1 MVNNDIKGYFT
12 FFDQIRENS
21 FEAIAL
27 LKKSDIKNLLL
38 TGDNERVAKKVSEEL
53 KMDGF
58 IANVLPHEK
67 LEKVKELQQKGEFVA
82 MTGDGVNDA
91 PALAQSD
98 VGIAVGSGTD
108 VAAET
113 ADIILVNSNPMD
125 IANLILFGKAT
136 YNKMIQNLWWA
147 AGYNII
153 AIPLAA
159 GVLYKWNIML
169 EPCSRRCAYE
179 FKYYCCCYKCTTIKT
194 KLAMIEKIIS
204 WSTHNRFF
212 VWIGIVMIVVG
223 GVWSVMTTP
232 VDAIPDLSE
241 NQVIVYT
248 EWMGR
253 NPQIMEDQITYPLVS
268 NLQGIPNVKS
278 IRAASMFGMS
288 FIFVIFDEDAEIYWA
303 RTRVLERLNFAQQAL
318 PPGVTPSLGP
328 DGTGV
333 GHVFWYTLQG
343 DGYDLGELRAVQD
356 WYVKFALQN
365 VEGVSEVAS
374 FGGFQKQY
382 QVSINPHKLVYFNV
396 SAMDVSNAL
405 KANNRDVG
413 GSIYEMNRMGYMIR
427 GLGYI
432 KDIKDIEEIAVGA
445 YKSIP
450 VRLKDVADVQMSSDI
465 RLGIVDENGE
475 GEVVGGVVVARYGE
489 NAKEVIDNVKE
500 RLSDVEKG
508 LPPGVK
514 IKIAYDRS
522 NLIEAAITTLK
533 EALIEEIIVVSLIV
547 LLFLFHVRSAL
558 VAIVTIPLS
567 VLIGFMLIKFFG
579 ISLNIMSLG
588 GIALAIGDL
597 VDAGIVMTEN
607 AYKKLVNAVLKT
619 DE

>member
-1 MVNNDIKGYFT
+1 
-12 FFDQIRENS
+12 
-21 FEAIAL
+21 
-27 LKKSDIKNLLL
+27 
-38 TGDNERVAKKVSEEL
+38 
-53 KMDGF
+53 
-58 IANVLPHEK
+58 
-67 LEKVKELQQKGEFVA
+67 
-82 MTGDGVNDA
+82 
-91 PALAQSD
+91 
-98 VGIAVGSGTD
+98 
-108 VAAET
+108 
-113 ADIILVNSNPMD
+113 
-125 IANLILFGKAT
+125 
-136 YNKMIQNLWWA
+136 
-147 AGYNII
+147 
-153 AIPLAA
+153 
-159 GVLYKWNIML
+159 
-169 EPCSRRCAYE
+169 
-179 FKYYCCCYKCTTIKT
+179 
-194 KLAMIEKIIS
+194 MIEKIIS

-212 VWIGIVMIVVG
+212 VWLGILLIIAG
-223 GVWSVMTTP
+223 GTWSVINTP

-268 NLQGIPNVKS
+268 NLQGIPDIKA

-288 FIFVIFDEDAEIYWA
+288 FIFVIFDDDTEIYWA
-303 RTRVLERLNFAQQAL
+303 RTRVLERLNFAQKAM
-318 PPGVTPSLGP
+318 PEGVTPTLGP

-382 QVSINPHKLVYFNV
+382 QVSINPHKLVYYGI
-396 SAMDVSNAL
+396 SAMDVANAL
-405 KANNRDVG
+405 QANNRDVG
-413 GSIYEMNRMGYMIR
+413 GGIYEMNRMGYMIR

-432 KDIKDIEEIAVGA
+432 KDIADIEEISVGS
-445 YKSIP
+445 YRSIP
-450 VRLKDVADVQMSSDI
+450 IKIKDVADVQMSSDI
-465 RLGIVDENGE
+465 RLGIVEENGE

-489 NAKEVIDNVKE
+489 NAKEVIDHIKE

-514 IKIAYDRS
+514 FNIAYDRS
-522 NLIEAAITTLK
+522 DLIEAAIATLK
-533 EALIEEIIVVSLIV
+533 EALIEEIAVVSLIV
-547 LLFLFHVRSAL
+547 LLFLFHLRSAL

-567 VLIGFMLIKFFG
+567 VLIGFTLVKMFG

-607 AYKKLVNAVLKT
+607 AYKSLVNAVLKT
-619 DE
+619 ED

>member
-1 MVNNDIKGYFT
+1 
-12 FFDQIRENS
+12 
-21 FEAIAL
+21 
-27 LKKSDIKNLLL
+27 
-38 TGDNERVAKKVSEEL
+38 
-53 KMDGF
+53 
-58 IANVLPHEK
+58 
-67 LEKVKELQQKGEFVA
+67 
-82 MTGDGVNDA
+82 
-91 PALAQSD
+91 
-98 VGIAVGSGTD
+98 
-108 VAAET
+108 
-113 ADIILVNSNPMD
+113 
-125 IANLILFGKAT
+125 
-136 YNKMIQNLWWA
+136 
-147 AGYNII
+147 
-153 AIPLAA
+153 
-159 GVLYKWNIML
+159 
-169 EPCSRRCAYE
+169 
-179 FKYYCCCYKCTTIKT
+179 
-194 KLAMIEKIIS
+194 MIEKIIS

-212 VWIGIVMIVVG
+212 VWIGILLIVVG

-253 NPQIMEDQITYPLVS
+253 NPQIMEDQITYPLIS
-268 NLQGIPNVKS
+268 NLQGIPNVKA
-278 IRAASMFGMS
+278 IRGASMFGMS
-288 FIFVIFDEDAEIYWA
+288 FIFVIFNDDAEIYWA

-318 PPGVTPSLGP
+318 PQGVTPSLGP

-382 QVSINPHKLVYFNV
+382 QVSINPNKLIYYNV
-396 SAMDVSNAL
+396 SAMDVANAL

-432 KDIKDIEEIAVGA
+432 KDIRDIEEISVGSN
-445 YKSIP
+445 KNIP
-450 VRLKDVADVQMSSDI
+450 IKLKDVADVQMSSDI

-489 NAKEVIDNVKE
+489 NAKEVIDRVKE
-500 RLSDVEKG
+500 KLGDVEKG
-508 LPPGVK
+508 LPSGVK

-522 NLIEAAITTLK
+522 NLIEAAIATLK
-533 EALIEEIIVVSLIV
+533 EALIEEIIVVALVV
-547 LLFLFHVRSAL
+547 LLFLFHVRSAT
-558 VAIVTIPLS
+558 VAIITIPLS
-567 VLIGFMLIKFFG
+567 VLIGFMLVKLFG

-607 AYKKLVNAVLKT
+607 AYKGLVKAVLKT
-619 DE
+619 DK

>member
-1 MVNNDIKGYFT
+1 
-12 FFDQIRENS
+12 
-21 FEAIAL
+21 
-27 LKKSDIKNLLL
+27 
-38 TGDNERVAKKVSEEL
+38 
-53 KMDGF
+53 
-58 IANVLPHEK
+58 
-67 LEKVKELQQKGEFVA
+67 
-82 MTGDGVNDA
+82 
-91 PALAQSD
+91 
-98 VGIAVGSGTD
+98 
-108 VAAET
+108 
-113 ADIILVNSNPMD
+113 
-125 IANLILFGKAT
+125 
-136 YNKMIQNLWWA
+136 
-147 AGYNII
+147 
-153 AIPLAA
+153 
-159 GVLYKWNIML
+159 
-169 EPCSRRCAYE
+169 
-179 FKYYCCCYKCTTIKT
+179 
-194 KLAMIEKIIS
+194 MIEKIIS

-212 VWIGIVMIVVG
+212 VWIGILLIIVG

-268 NLQGIPNVKS
+268 NLQGIPNIKS

-288 FIFVIFDEDAEIYWA
+288 FIFVIFNDDAEIYWA
-303 RTRVLERLNFAQQAL
+303 RTRVLERLNFAQQGL
-318 PPGVTPSLGP
+318 PQGVTPSLGP

-343 DGYDLGELRAVQD
+343 DGYDLGEMRAVQD

-382 QVSINPHKLVYFNV
+382 QVSLNPNKLIYYNV
-396 SAMDVSNAL
+396 SAMDVANAL

-432 KDIKDIEEIAVGA
+432 KDIKDIEGISVGSN
-445 YKSIP
+445 KSIP
-450 VRLKDVADVQMSSDI
+450 IKLKDVADVQMSSDI

-489 NAKEVIDNVKE
+489 NAKEVIDRVKE
-500 RLSDVEKG
+500 RLDDVEKG

-522 NLIEAAITTLK
+522 NLIEAAIATLK
-533 EALIEEIIVVSLIV
+533 EALWEEIAIVSLIV
-547 LLFLFHVRSAL
+547 LLFLFHVRSAV
-558 VAIVTIPLS
+558 VAIITIPLS
-567 VLIGFMLIKFFG
+567 VLIGFIIIKLFG

-607 AYKKLVNAVLKT
+607 AYKSLVRAVIKT
-619 DE
+619 EE

>member
-1 MVNNDIKGYFT
+1 MGHHAKPVNG
-12 FFDQIRENS
+12 
-21 FEAIAL
+21 
-27 LKKSDIKNLLL
+27 
-38 TGDNERVAKKVSEEL
+38 G
-53 KMDGF
+53 
-58 IANVLPHEK
+58 
-67 LEKVKELQQKGEFVA
+67 
-82 MTGDGVNDA
+82 
-91 PALAQSD
+91 
-98 VGIAVGSGTD
+98 
-108 VAAET
+108 
-113 ADIILVNSNPMD
+113 
-125 IANLILFGKAT
+125 
-136 YNKMIQNLWWA
+136 
-147 AGYNII
+147 
-153 AIPLAA
+153 
-159 GVLYKWNIML
+159 
-169 EPCSRRCAYE
+169 CAYE
-179 FKYYCCCYKCTTIKT
+179 CKHYCGCHKCTTFKKEIE
-194 KLAMIEKIIS
+194 MIEKIIS

-212 VWIGIVMIVVG
+212 VWIGILLIVVG
-223 GVWSVMTTP
+223 GLYSVINTP

-253 NPQIMEDQITYPLVS
+253 NPKIMEDQITYPLVS
-268 NLQGIPNVKS
+268 NLQGIPNIKA

-288 FIFVIFDEDAEIYWA
+288 FIFVIFNDDAEIYWA
-303 RTRVLERLNFAQQAL
+303 RTRVLERLSFAQKAL
-318 PPGVTPSLGP
+318 PQGVTPSLGP

-382 QVSINPHKLVYFNV
+382 QVSINPNKLIYYNI
-396 SAMDVSNAL
+396 SAMDVANAI

-413 GSIYEMNRMGYMIR
+413 GSIYEMNRMGYMLR

-432 KDIKDIEEIAVGA
+432 KNIKDIEEISVGA
-445 YKSIP
+445 YKSTPIK
-450 VRLKDVADVQMSSDI
+450 LKDVADVQMSSDI
-465 RLGIVDENGE
+465 RLGIVEENGE

-489 NAKEVIDNVKE
+489 NAKEVIDRVKE
-500 RLSDVEKG
+500 RLGDVEKG

-514 IKIAYDRS
+514 IQVAYDRS
-522 NLIEAAITTLK
+522 DLIEAAIATLN
-533 EALIEEIIVVSLIV
+533 EALIEEIIVVSLVV
-547 LLFLFHVRSAL
+547 LLFLFHLRSAV
-558 VAIVTIPLS
+558 VAIITIPLS
-567 VLIGFMLIKFFG
+567 VLIGFMVVKLFG

-607 AYKKLVNAVLKT
+607 AYKSLVKAVLKT

>member
-1 MVNNDIKGYFT
+1 
-12 FFDQIRENS
+12 
-21 FEAIAL
+21 
-27 LKKSDIKNLLL
+27 
-38 TGDNERVAKKVSEEL
+38 
-53 KMDGF
+53 
-58 IANVLPHEK
+58 
-67 LEKVKELQQKGEFVA
+67 
-82 MTGDGVNDA
+82 
-91 PALAQSD
+91 
-98 VGIAVGSGTD
+98 
-108 VAAET
+108 
-113 ADIILVNSNPMD
+113 
-125 IANLILFGKAT
+125 
-136 YNKMIQNLWWA
+136 
-147 AGYNII
+147 
-153 AIPLAA
+153 
-159 GVLYKWNIML
+159 
-169 EPCSRRCAYE
+169 
-179 FKYYCCCYKCTTIKT
+179 
-194 KLAMIEKIIS
+194 MIEKIIS

-212 VWIGIVMIVVG
+212 VWIGILLIIVG

-268 NLQGIPNVKS
+268 NLQGIPNIKS

-288 FIFVIFDEDAEIYWA
+288 FIFVIFNDDAEIYWA

-318 PPGVTPSLGP
+318 PQGVTPSLGP

-343 DGYDLGELRAVQD
+343 DGYDLGEMRAVQD

-382 QVSINPHKLVYFNV
+382 QVSLNPNKLIYYNV
-396 SAMDVSNAL
+396 SAMDVANAL

-432 KDIKDIEEIAVGA
+432 KDIKDIEGISVGSN
-445 YKSIP
+445 KSIP
-450 VRLKDVADVQMSSDI
+450 IKLKDVADVQMSSDI

-489 NAKEVIDNVKE
+489 NAKEVIDRVKE
-500 RLSDVEKG
+500 RLDDVEKG

-522 NLIEAAITTLK
+522 NLIEAAIATLK
-533 EALIEEIIVVSLIV
+533 EALWEEIAIVSLIV
-547 LLFLFHVRSAL
+547 LLFLFHVRSAV
-558 VAIVTIPLS
+558 VAIITIPLS
-567 VLIGFMLIKFFG
+567 VLIGFIIIKLFG

-607 AYKKLVNAVLKT
+607 AYKSLVRAVIKT
-619 DE
+619 EE

>member
-1 MVNNDIKGYFT
+1 
-12 FFDQIRENS
+12 
-21 FEAIAL
+21 
-27 LKKSDIKNLLL
+27 
-38 TGDNERVAKKVSEEL
+38 
-53 KMDGF
+53 
-58 IANVLPHEK
+58 
-67 LEKVKELQQKGEFVA
+67 
-82 MTGDGVNDA
+82 
-91 PALAQSD
+91 
-98 VGIAVGSGTD
+98 
-108 VAAET
+108 
-113 ADIILVNSNPMD
+113 
-125 IANLILFGKAT
+125 
-136 YNKMIQNLWWA
+136 
-147 AGYNII
+147 
-153 AIPLAA
+153 
-159 GVLYKWNIML
+159 
-169 EPCSRRCAYE
+169 
-179 FKYYCCCYKCTTIKT
+179 
-194 KLAMIEKIIS
+194 MIEKIIS

-212 VWIGIVMIVVG
+212 VWIGILLIVVG

-268 NLQGIPNVKS
+268 NLQGIPNVKA
-278 IRAASMFGMS
+278 IRGASMFGMS
-288 FIFVIFDEDAEIYWA
+288 FIFVIFNDDAEIYWA

-318 PPGVTPSLGP
+318 PQGVTPSLGP

-382 QVSINPHKLVYFNV
+382 QVSINPNKLIYYNV
-396 SAMDVSNAL
+396 SAMDVANAL

-432 KDIKDIEEIAVGA
+432 KSIQDIEEISVGSN
-445 YKSIP
+445 KNIP
-450 VRLKDVADVQMSSDI
+450 IKLKDVADVQMSSDI

-489 NAKEVIDNVKE
+489 NAKEVIDRVKD
-500 RLSDVEKG
+500 RLGDVEKG

-522 NLIEAAITTLK
+522 NLIEAAVATLK
-533 EALIEEIIVVSLIV
+533 EALIEEIIVVALVV
-547 LLFLFHVRSAL
+547 LLFLFHVRSAT
-558 VAIVTIPLS
+558 VAIITIPLS
-567 VLIGFMLIKFFG
+567 VLIGFILVKLFG

-607 AYKKLVNAVLKT
+607 AYKGLVKAVLKT